1 MTTDFPT
8 ASAGTSQA
16 PSAAVEKSHS
26 ASHTEIR
33 TLPIKRQL
41 GQVTVRYL
49 GQAKNTAHLH
59 ALFALFNLWKV
70 RRTLWKEARG

>member
-1 MTTDFPT
+1 MEKLEYVK
-8 ASAGTSQA
+8 ASVCAKVWR
-16 PSAAVEKSHS
+16 PFRV
-26 ASHTEIR
+26 
-33 TLPIKRQL
+33 IKRQL

>member
-16 PSAAVEKSHS
+16 PSATVEKSHS

-33 TLPIKRQL
+33 TLRQSPL
-41 GQVTVRYL
+41 RL
-49 GQAKNTAHLH
+49 IDD
-59 ALFALFNLWKV
+59 FMP
-70 RRTLWKEARG
+70 

>member
-33 TLPIKRQL
+33 TLPQSLCVPARWML
-41 GQVTVRYL
+41 GCQCVCCSFLCSV
-49 GQAKNTAHLH
+49 
-59 ALFALFNLWKV
+59 FCWV
-70 RRTLWKEARG
+70 RRALAWGRRM